1 MNDER
6 DPVLESLFVQ
16 AERELV
22 DDTYTADV
30 MAMVE
35 KRRRNVTIGR
45 LAIVL
50 MIITFELLL
59 SAPLQNSVG
68 VLTQVLSTTLI
79 ELENEWVAS
88 AVAPLNSIAG
98 LIGMTF
104 LGVHFLYRKVVR

>member
-45 LAIVL
+45 LAIVVV
-50 MIITFELLL
+50 IITFELLL

-88 AVAPLNSIAG
+88 AVGPLNSIAG

-104 LGVHFLYRKVVR
+104 LGVHFLYRKIVR